1 MTLRNGFPAVSD
13 AADQF
18 DIRAALRATTAQDAN
33 GNIKTGVSI
42 TAKSLT
48 GLVTAGNGMNSD
60 IAAFD
65 AVTNRYGPVWLSNDG
80 TISVKHAAAPS
91 ANSRIDLICIK
102 QNETASP
109 ASDPTDGPEAIIV
122 TGTPAVDPV
131 TPATP
136 EGALALAR
144 VTIPSTATSMTS
156 TGVIYEQMY
165 PFTASAGA
173 DLLFRSETEKDAWT
187 PWEGQKCR
195 LLDGNEYQA
204 KSGVWVSLTHTDVTT
219 LISGN
224 YGTVKGYRS
233 GPMVTLR
240 IDWKTSASGSW
251 NRGGLRHSARRM
263 ASPNGL
269 ELLLRRTRRREPE
282 DHQHTCGRN
291 HDLRQSGRHA
301 GHERVRHDRLIRAMT
316 RGVTAR
322 QCNRLN
328 QCPEAMRRAS
338 GRRSSIRRCIP
349 RTRCSDCQA

>member
-204 KSGVWVSLTHTDVTT
+204 KSGVWVSITQTQRIRFDRSGTTSTNDEMHLSGAILPGSPAIAVISIAWVNKGAFKAQSWKPTT
-219 LISGN
+219 LARMVGWKVIGSAVHSPAAENIAYEHLSKNQFAATGSGEIQ
-224 YGTVKGYRS
+224 YITPGTIDIFANAWHRGCLIA
-233 GPMVTLR
+233 PVTP
-240 IDWKTSASGSW
+240 S
-251 NRGGLRHSARRM
+251 
-263 ASPNGL
+263 
-269 ELLLRRTRRREPE
+269 
-282 DHQHTCGRN
+282 
-291 HDLRQSGRHA
+291 
-301 GHERVRHDRLIRAMT
+301 
-316 RGVTAR
+316 
-322 QCNRLN
+322 
-328 QCPEAMRRAS
+328 
-338 GRRSSIRRCIP
+338 
-349 RTRCSDCQA
+349 

>member
-204 KSGVWVSLTHTDVTT
+204 KSGVWVSLTQPLLYAKFKWQDTKSFQPDAYGGGMQIVVDERNRLLHVD
-219 LISGN
+219 LSGFKS
-224 YGTVKGYRS
+224 TVNLSHDY
-233 GPMVTLR
+233 PVFQY
-240 IDWKTSASGSW
+240 ASGVKSSKAVSLGCLWALPVGNWAKQATW
-251 NRGGLRHSARRM
+251 NANGTIMVVGGLS
-263 ASPNGL
+263 NGD
-269 ELLLRRTRRREPE
+269 RCMHTPRTLPIP
-282 DHQHTCGRN
+282 D
-291 HDLRQSGRHA
+291 
-301 GHERVRHDRLIRAMT
+301 
-316 RGVTAR
+316 GVTF
-322 QCNRLN
+322 
-328 QCPEAMRRAS
+328 S
-338 GRRSSIRRCIP
+338 
-349 RTRCSDCQA
+349 

>member
-224 YGTVKGYRS
+224 EWHWVNQRYRS

-240 IDWKTSASGSW
+240 IDWKSSAS
-251 NRGGLRHSARRM
+251 A
-263 ASPNGL
+263 
-269 ELLLRRTRRREPE
+269 
-282 DHQHTCGRN
+282 CGTPAISN
-291 HDLRQSGRHA
+291 PALKA
-301 GHERVRHDRLIRAMT
+301 GVLQWI
-316 RGVTAR
+316 
-322 QCNRLN
+322 
-328 QCPEAMRRAS
+328 
-338 GRRSSIRRCIP
+338 
-349 RTRCSDCQA
+349 

>member
-144 VTIPSTATSMTS
+144 VAIPSTATSMTS

-204 KSGVWVSLTHTDVTT
+204 KSGVWVSLTQTQRIRFD
-219 LISGN
+219 
-224 YGTVKGYRS
+224 RS
-233 GPMVTLR
+233 GT
-240 IDWKTSASGSW
+240 TSANDEMHLS
-251 NRGGLRHSARRM
+251 
-263 ASPNGL
+263 
-269 ELLLRRTRRREPE
+269 
-282 DHQHTCGRN
+282 
-291 HDLRQSGRHA
+291 
-301 GHERVRHDRLIRAMT
+301 
-316 RGVTAR
+316 
-322 QCNRLN
+322 
-328 QCPEAMRRAS
+328 
-338 GRRSSIRRCIP
+338 
-349 RTRCSDCQA
+349 

>member
-204 KSGVWVSLTHTDVTT
+204 KSGVWVSLTRMPDILCGGHTITT
-219 LISGN
+219 N
-224 YGTVKGYRS
+224 NDGTFYINVQ
-233 GPMVTLR
+233 
-240 IDWKTSASGSW
+240 
-251 NRGGLRHSARRM
+251 
-263 ASPNGL
+263 SPNGKKADYAAYTIGPFGAGFGQAGEYTAQRL
-269 ELLLRRTRRREPE
+269 DTSDVNQIRFRLWNTKDNRW
-282 DHQHTCGRN
+282 CGRVAIFGSWIAIWN
-291 HDLRQSGRHA
+291 RQ
-301 GHERVRHDRLIRAMT
+301 
-316 RGVTAR
+316 
-322 QCNRLN
+322 
-328 QCPEAMRRAS
+328 
-338 GRRSSIRRCIP
+338 
-349 RTRCSDCQA
+349 